1 MARVTVKAPGK
12 INLALHVGPLEASG
26 YHDLLSVFQAVDVWE
41 TLTAE
46 DASEFSL
53 AVSGDVVL
61 DEIPL
66 DENNLV
72 IKAARAVQ
80 RVSGFA
86 GAAAFHIDKKVPVG
100 GGMAGGS
107 ADAAAALVA
116 VDSLWGTKLSQVQLL
131 ELAAELGSDVPFSL
145 EGYTQI
151 GRGRGHL
158 LERID
163 SLPFHWVIVP
173 QTLHLSTPL
182 VYSTLDGMRGESAPA
197 APSAPSQGLV
207 DALFTGD
214 AQALAGELVNDLAAA
229 AMSLAPQIQ
238 SVLDTGAK
246 LGALAGMVSGSGPTC
261 VFLVE
266 DAEHQARLVDGFET
280 EGLYALSAS
289 SPARGAHLL
298 QD

>member
-12 INLALHVGPLEASG
+12 INLALHVGPLDAVG
-26 YHDLLSVFQAVDVWE
+26 YHDLLTVFQAVNLWE

-46 DASEFSL
+46 DAEEFSL
-53 AVSGDVVL
+53 TVSGDVVL

-72 IKAARAVQ
+72 MKAARAVQ
-80 RVSGFA
+80 RVTGHQ

-107 ADAAAALVA
+107 ADAAAALIA
-116 VDSLWGTKLSQVQLL
+116 VDALWGTKLSQIQLL
-131 ELAAELGSDVPFSL
+131 ELATELGSDVPFSL

-158 LERID
+158 LESLQ
-163 SLPFHWVIVP
+163 SLPFHWVVVP
-173 QTLHLSTPL
+173 HTLHLSTPL
-182 VYSTLDGMRGESAPA
+182 VYATLDEIRGEGAPA
-197 APSAPSQGLV
+197 VPLDPSRGLV
-207 DALFTGD
+207 EALFTGNPH
-214 AQALAGELVNDLAAA
+214 ALAGELVNDLAAPA
-229 AMSLAPQIQ
+229 LTLAPQIQ
-238 SVLDTGAK
+238 GVLDKGTL

-261 VFLVE
+261 VFLAE
-266 DAEHQARLVDGFET
+266 DAHHQARLVDGFEA

-298 QD
+298 RD

>member
-12 INLALHVGPLEASG
+12 INLALHVGLLEASG

-53 AVSGDVVL
+53 TVSGDVVL

-80 RVSGFA
+80 RVSGFE
-86 GAAAFHIDKKVPVG
+86 GAASFHIDKKVPVG

-116 VDSLWGTKLSQVQLL
+116 VDSLWGTELSQVQLL

-173 QTLHLSTPL
+173 QTLHLSTPH

-266 DAEHQARLVDGFET
+266 DAEHQAGLVDGFET

>member
-53 AVSGDVVL
+53 TVSGDVVL

-80 RVSGFA
+80 RVSGFE
-86 GAAAFHIDKKVPVG
+86 GAASFHMEKKVPVG

-116 VDSLWGTKLSQVQLL
+116 VDYLWGTKLSQVQLL
-131 ELAAELGSDVPFSL
+131 ELAAKLGSDVPFSL

-214 AQALAGELVNDLAAA
+214 ARALAGELVNDLAAA

-238 SVLDTGAK
+238 SVLDKGAK

-261 VFLVE
+261 VFLAE
-266 DAEHQARLVDGFET
+266 DAEHQARLADGFET

-298 QD
+298 WD

>member
-53 AVSGDVVL
+53 TVSGDVVL
-61 DEIPL
+61 DDIPL

-80 RVSGFA
+80 RLSGFE

-116 VDSLWGTKLSQVQLL
+116 VDSLWGTELSQVQLL

-151 GRGRGHL
+151 GRGQGHL

-173 QTLHLSTPL
+173 QTLHLSTPH
-182 VYSTLDGMRGESAPA
+182 VYSTLDGMRGENAPA
-197 APSAPSQGLV
+197 APSAPSQGLI

-298 QD
+298 WD

>member
-26 YHDLLSVFQAVDVWE
+26 YHDLLSVFQAVNVWE

-53 AVSGDVVL
+53 MVSGDVVL

-80 RVSGFA
+80 RVSGFE

-107 ADAAAALVA
+107 ADAAAALMA
-116 VDSLWGTKLSQVQLL
+116 VDALWGTKLSQVQLL

-158 LERID
+158 LEPID

-182 VYSTLDGMRGESAPA
+182 VYSTLDDMRGDRAPA
-197 APSAPSQGLV
+197 VPQAPSRGLRE
-207 DALFTGD
+207 ALFAGD
-214 AQALAGELVNDLAAA
+214 AHALAGELVNDLAAPA
-229 AMSLAPQIQ
+229 ISLAPQIQ
-238 SVLDTGAK
+238 TVLDKGSY

-261 VFLVE
+261 VFLAE
-266 DAEHQARLVDGFET
+266 DAEHQARLADGFET

-298 QD
+298 RD

>member
-53 AVSGDVVL
+53 TVSGDVVL

-80 RVSGFA
+80 RVSGFE

-158 LERID
+158 LEPID

-182 VYSTLDGMRGESAPA
+182 VYSTLDGMRGDSALA
-197 APSAPSQGLV
+197 VPSAPSQGLV
-207 DALFTGD
+207 DALFAGD
-214 AQALAGELVNDLAAA
+214 AHALAGELVNDLAAPA
-229 AMSLAPQIQ
+229 ISLAPQIQ
-238 SVLDTGAK
+238 SVLDRGTT
-246 LGALAGMVSGSGPTC
+246 LGAVAGMVSGSGPTC
-261 VFLVE
+261 VFLAE
-266 DAEHQARLVDGFET
+266 DTQHQTRLVDGFQG
-280 EGLYALSAS
+280 EGFHALGAS

-298 QD
+298 RN

>member
-53 AVSGDVVL
+53 TVSGDVVL
-61 DEIPL
+61 DDIPL

-80 RVSGFA
+80 RVSGFE
-86 GAAAFHIDKKVPVG
+86 GAASFHIDKKVPVG

-116 VDSLWGTKLSQVQLL
+116 VDSLWGTELSQVQLL

-266 DAEHQARLVDGFET
+266 DAEHQAGLVDGFET

>member
-12 INLALHVGPLEASG
+12 INLALQVGPLEASG

-53 AVSGDVVL
+53 TVSGDVVL

-80 RVSGFA
+80 RVSGFE

-116 VDSLWGTKLSQVQLL
+116 VDSLWGTELSQVQLL

-145 EGYTQI
+145 
-151 GRGRGHL
+151 
-158 LERID
+158 
-163 SLPFHWVIVP
+163 
-173 QTLHLSTPL
+173 
-182 VYSTLDGMRGESAPA
+182 
-197 APSAPSQGLV
+197 
-207 DALFTGD
+207 
-214 AQALAGELVNDLAAA
+214 
-229 AMSLAPQIQ
+229 
-238 SVLDTGAK
+238 
-246 LGALAGMVSGSGPTC
+246 
-261 VFLVE
+261 
-266 DAEHQARLVDGFET
+266 
-280 EGLYALSAS
+280 
-289 SPARGAHLL
+289 
-298 QD
+298 

>member
-53 AVSGDVVL
+53 TVSGDVVL

-80 RVSGFA
+80 RVSGFE

-197 APSAPSQGLV
+197 VPSAPSQGLV
-207 DALFTGD
+207 DALFSGD
-214 AQALAGELVNDLAAA
+214 SQALAGELVNDLAAA

-266 DAEHQARLVDGFET
+266 DAEHQARLADGFET
-280 EGLYALSAS
+280 EGLFALSAS

>member
-1 MARVTVKAPGK
+1 MARVTVRAPGK
-12 INLALHVGPLEASG
+12 INLALHVGPREASG
-26 YHDLLSVFQAVDVWE
+26 YHDLLSVFHAVDVWE

-53 AVSGDVVL
+53 TVSGDVVL

-80 RVSGFA
+80 RLCGFE
-86 GAAAFHIDKKVPVG
+86 GAAAFHVDKQVTVG

-107 ADAAAALVA
+107 ADAAAALIA
-116 VDSLWGTKLSQVQLL
+116 VDALWGTKLSQVQLL

-158 LERID
+158 LEPID
-163 SLPFHWVIVP
+163 SLPFYWVIVP

-182 VYSTLDGMRGESAPA
+182 VYSTLDVMRGESAPA
-197 APSAPSQGLV
+197 VPPAPSRGLL
-207 DALFTGD
+207 DALFAGD
-214 AQALAGELVNDLAAA
+214 AHELAGELVNDLAAPA
-229 AMSLAPQIQ
+229 ISLAPQIE
-238 SVLDTGAK
+238 SVLETGAN

-261 VFLVE
+261 VFLTK
-266 DAEHQARLVDGFET
+266 DAEHQARLSDGFEAA
-280 EGLYALSAS
+280 GIYALSAS

-298 QD
+298 RD